1 MKMDYYWFN
10 KEIIYFHSVKNEKQ
24 MLKFSDVVV
33 NKKKIMLLNKQ
44 FL

>member
-1 MKMDYYWFN
+1 MGYYWFS

-33 NKKKIMLLNKQ
+33 NKKKLC
-44 FL
+44 F